1 MQEQEESHDR
11 PIASSV
17 ASNYQ
22 KLNTLTLVT
31 LLLLSS
37 KDPTHKMRFICFV
50 FVFLF

>member
-37 KDPTHKMRFICFV
+37 KDPINSDLFV
-50 FVFLF
+50 LLLLFLF